1 MNSPHV
7 VIFNDTHGWHSEQ
20 LVAALTSHN
29 ITTTLADLAQC
40 IIDLDH
46 PIGIRI
52 PGLDKIL
59 PDAVIVRG
67 IAPGTLEQITLRM
80 DVLHTLAEIGIPVFN
95 PAKAIEHTVDKART
109 SLRLHLAGLSTPR
122 TWACENES
130 HAREIAIQQLSE
142 GHSLVIKPLF
152 GCQGKGIE
160 KIDSLA
166 EFENVKPVGQAFYMQ
181 HYIAPYEPQ
190 QWQDWRLMVIDDQ
203 VCAAMSRRSQH
214 WITNFAQGAEC
225 FAATIND
232 EMTNLAIKACQA
244 VDATYAGVDIIRMQ
258 DGHYTILEVNSVPAW
273 KGLFQAT
280 GIDIAGHL
288 AKALANTIK
297 QTAHTTEHAQ

>member
-80 DVLHTLAEIGIPVFN
+80 DVLHTLAESVFRYLIPLKPLN
-95 PAKAIEHTVDKART
+95 I
-109 SLRLHLAGLSTPR
+109 LS
-122 TWACENES
+122 
-130 HAREIAIQQLSE
+130 
-142 GHSLVIKPLF
+142 IKPEL
-152 GCQGKGIE
+152 
-160 KIDSLA
+160 
-166 EFENVKPVGQAFYMQ
+166 
-181 HYIAPYEPQ
+181 
-190 QWQDWRLMVIDDQ
+190 
-203 VCAAMSRRSQH
+203 RS
-214 WITNFAQGAEC
+214 G
-225 FAATIND
+225 
-232 EMTNLAIKACQA
+232 
-244 VDATYAGVDIIRMQ
+244 
-258 DGHYTILEVNSVPAW
+258 YT
-273 KGLFQAT
+273 
-280 GIDIAGHL
+280 
-288 AKALANTIK
+288 
-297 QTAHTTEHAQ
+297 